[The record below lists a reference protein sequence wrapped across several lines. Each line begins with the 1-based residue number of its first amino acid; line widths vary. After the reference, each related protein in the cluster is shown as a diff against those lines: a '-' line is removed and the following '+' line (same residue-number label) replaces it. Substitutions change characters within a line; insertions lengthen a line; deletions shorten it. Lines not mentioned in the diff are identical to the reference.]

1 MKVMKLQFFAN
12 FLKGDISYFII
23 LLFVPDITAFPGVTS
38 LPSGG

>member
-23 LLFVPDITAFPGVTS
+23 LLFVPDITTFSGVTS
-38 LPSGG
+38 LTSGG